1 MRKMLKPL
9 ALLLIAGFTITSCKK
24 AVKEAEPNQI
34 PGEVISNVS
43 NLGFSTENIQKLD
56 NGYLVEGD
64 IILTDEYLNQQPN
77 SPRLIIAQEEQ
88 YHTFNLV
95 TGLPRTITVSVS
107 GSLPASVSS
116 AIDAAIARYNAEGLT
131 LTFQRGGT
139 SGGNIHFSTAPS
151 GAGYIAAAGFPS
163 SSGNPYHSVLFNT
176 AYAGWNA
183 STLASICAHE
193 MGHCI
198 GFRHTDY
205 MKRRYSCGYGGN
217 EGQANTGIG
226 AVYIPGTATGPD
238 ANSWMLACIGNGV
251 NRPFNTNDKTALD
264 YLY

>member
-1 MRKMLKPL
+1 MLKPL

-34 PGEVISNVS
+34 PGEVISKVS

-205 MKRRYSCGYGGN
+205 MNRSYSCGGSAVN
-217 EGQANTGIG
+217 EGASNVG
-226 AVYIPGTATGPD
+226 AIHIPGTPTTAENG
-238 ANSWMLACIGNGV
+238 SFMLACIGYLQ
-251 NRPFNTNDKTALD
+251 NRNFTANDKEALA